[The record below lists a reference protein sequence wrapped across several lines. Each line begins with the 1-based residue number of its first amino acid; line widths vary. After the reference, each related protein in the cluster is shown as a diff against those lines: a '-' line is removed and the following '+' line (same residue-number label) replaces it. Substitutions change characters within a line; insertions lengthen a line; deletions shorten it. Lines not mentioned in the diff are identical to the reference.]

1 MRWTGANAGC
11 EGEKPMADIEIDQGA
26 GDIRAAR
33 SKARTA
39 DHVQRAQTMLLVAG
53 MAAGGIVAVAAA
65 MITTLL

>member
-1 MRWTGANAGC
+1 
-11 EGEKPMADIEIDQGA
+11 MADIEIDQGA
-26 GDIRAAR
+26 GDIKAAR

-53 MAAGGIVAVAAA
+53 MAAFGIVAVAAA